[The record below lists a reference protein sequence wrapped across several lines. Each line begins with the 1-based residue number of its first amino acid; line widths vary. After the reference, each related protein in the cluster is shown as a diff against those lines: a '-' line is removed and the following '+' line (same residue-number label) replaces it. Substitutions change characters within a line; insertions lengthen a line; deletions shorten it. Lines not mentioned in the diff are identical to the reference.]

1 VCAQGDFTLAVEA
14 QGAAGL
20 SACREEEAALDGRE
34 RAKRQSQ
41 GATVRRAVI
50 DMVYSATE
58 TCCKCGKEIFLKNV
72 TSYKVLENFRLICA
86 DCAIADGLINPPE
99 TD

>member
-1 VCAQGDFTLAVEA
+1 
-14 QGAAGL
+14 
-20 SACREEEAALDGRE
+20 
-34 RAKRQSQ
+34 
-41 GATVRRAVI
+41 VI

-58 TCCKCGKEIFLKNV
+58 TCCKCCKEIFLKNV